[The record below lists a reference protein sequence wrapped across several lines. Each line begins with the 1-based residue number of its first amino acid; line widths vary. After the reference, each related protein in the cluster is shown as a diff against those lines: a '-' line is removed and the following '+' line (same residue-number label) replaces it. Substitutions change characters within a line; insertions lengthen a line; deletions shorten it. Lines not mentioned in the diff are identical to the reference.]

1 MNKVIVLWAALLLTY
16 VAVAQ
21 PDAAQPGAAQPGAA
35 LPKRPN
41 ILLLM
46 SEDMSARVGAFGD
59 SVAVTPTLD
68 ALARGGVRY
77 PNTFSTAGVCAPS
90 RAAHILGMNQ
100 VTTGTQH
107 MRSSTRPA
115 GGYFSVPP
123 EGVKAYP
130 ELLRAAGYYTY
141 TDQKLDYQFSSV
153 FPGSGPATIWD
164 NEGEAKPTW
173 RGRKKGQPFFG
184 FRNFMVT
191 HESGVFRPLGS
202 IPEGASHF
210 VMQLMRWWRLDES
223 PPEVVSPTAVKLPPY
238 YPDTR
243 LVRADLARH
252 YNNIAYMDGEV
263 AEIMQQLEADGLADS
278 TIVIWTTD
286 HGDGLPRAK
295 RELFDSGIKVPMIIR
310 WPEAFR
316 PAGVRPNTVDKRL
329 ISFVDI
335 APTILQLAGVAAPDY
350 LQGHDFATSNAVR
363 REYIFAARDRIDEV
377 PDRQRA
383 VRDQRYKYIRSWY
396 PGQAEGHALAFR
408 DNIDMVRQM
417 REMYSAGK
425 LNAVQSQWF
434 QPPGEERLFDLES
447 DPYEVHNLSRDPAH
461 AGTLRRMQDALSD
474 WQQRAGDMG
483 DEPEDRMVARIQ
495 PGGKQQATPAPKFSV
510 EKGRVKITPAAEG
523 HSVAY
528 RLDGGDWRVY
538 SVPIA
543 LQGHKNIEAKA
554 VRYGW
559 EESDLVTGP

>member
-1 MNKVIVLWAALLLTY
+1 MNKVIVLCAALLLTH

-21 PDAAQPGAAQPGAA
+21 PGAARLGAA
-35 LPKRPN
+35 LPQRPN

-59 SVAVTPTLD
+59 PVAVTPTLD
-68 ALARGGVRY
+68 ALAREGVRY
-77 PNTFSTAGVCAPS
+77 PNTFTTAGVCAPS

-100 VTTGTQH
+100 ATTGTQH

-153 FPGSGPATIWD
+153 FPNSGPATIWD
-164 NEGEAKPTW
+164 NEGEARPTW
-173 RGRKKGQPFFG
+173 RGRKNGQPFFG

-202 IPEGASHF
+202 MPEGVSHF

-223 PPEVVSPTAVKLPPY
+223 PPEVVSPIAVKLPPY
-238 YPDTR
+238 YPDTPV
-243 LVRADLARH
+243 VRADLARH

-263 AEIMQQLEADGLADS
+263 AEIMRQLEADDLADS

-316 PAGVRPNTVDKRL
+316 PDGVRPNTVDTRL
-329 ISFVDI
+329 ISFVDL
-335 APTILQLAGVAAPDY
+335 APTILKLAGVAAPGY
-350 LQGHDFATSNAVR
+350 LQGHDFAASNAVR

-383 VRDQRYKYIRSWY
+383 VRDQRYKYIRSWH

-417 REMYSAGK
+417 REMYGAGK

-434 QPPGEERLFDLES
+434 QPPGEERLFDLEN

-461 AGTLRRMQDALSD
+461 AGILRRMQNALSD

-483 DEPEDRMVARIQ
+483 DEPEDKMVARIQ
-495 PGGKQQATPAPKFSV
+495 PGAEQQVTPAPKFSV

-523 HSVAY
+523 YSVAY
-528 RLDGGDWRVY
+528 RLDEGGWRVY
-538 SVPIA
+538 SGPIA

-559 EESDLVTGP
+559 KESDLVTGP